1 MALVTACTG
10 FNFGTTAG
18 WATGNTGNKIF
29 DAITG
34 TPTITTSNPRTG
46 TYALEI
52 SASAATE
59 AVAWDSNTIGSGQ
72 NRGRVVTGVYFP
84 TSLPAADVVI
94 AQFTVDTLDAQLR
107 YNNDTGKLAVAW
119 QGSSEV
125 DGPSVS
131 ANTWYMVEMSI
142 DVSSA
147 SYTLDWWVD
156 TSAQAQATVSNSAG
170 SITGWSWGTAVTS
183 QTYTARFDD
192 TTVWTD
198 TASIAGPKGKHKV
211 VILTPDTGG
220 SLDVS
225 TINTAEWQTFAGA
238 TPTLSAWNATTALGA
253 VDEIPVGLGA
263 SADGFCRIT
272 GTDADFVGIPMTS
285 YTLAAGE
292 SVAAARMLA
301 CCWAASATTCTHSFA
316 SYNGTTA
323 TTLLAAAD
331 INTDNSSTAPAWVC
345 KMLTLADVNTQGEI
359 DALQFRFGCTDSTP
373 DAGIHAIYAEFS
385 IAEAVSGDV
394 TATPAV
400 ITTTA
405 ALARPAADVV
415 AGPAV
420 TAGTVST
427 PAPTPNIVAGPGA
440 VAAVVSLPQAQAVV
454 PDVTVV
460 PAVITSTVGIARPDV
475 NVVAGVSVLATTLA
489 HARPDINVVAGPAVV
504 VTTVTVPRPDVN
516 VVAGPV
522 AIAALAALA
531 RPNVNVVAGPAVLAA
546 VVGLDRPLVNVVAG
560 PTVLAA
566 TVSLA
571 RPDINIVV
579 GVSTLAVVV
588 ALPAPAVPAGG
599 DTMVSPGV
607 IAVVVVLT
615 QPAVG
620 VTVTPGVI
628 AVVAVVASLIP
639 PGSGQLPVVSS
650 SLVAAVVSTGFAAPT
665 VTASLV
671 AVSTTTTRA
680 DAVTTGGGT

>member
-1 MALVTACTG
+1 M
-10 FNFGTTAG
+10 
-18 WATGNTGNKIF
+18 
-29 DAITG
+29 
-34 TPTITTSNPRTG
+34 
-46 TYALEI
+46 
-52 SASAATE
+52 
-59 AVAWDSNTIGSGQ
+59 AWDSNTIGSGQ

-192 TTVWTD
+192 TTVWAD
-198 TASIAGPKGKHKV
+198 TAAIAGPKGKHKV

-272 GTDADFVGIPMTS
+272 GTDADFVGVPMTS

-301 CCWAASATTCTHSFA
+301 CCWAASTTAASLSLA

-323 TTLLAAAD
+323 TTLFAAGDPNA
-331 INTDNSSTAPAWVC
+331 DNSSTVPAWVC
-345 KMLTLADVNTQGEI
+345 KMLTLADVDTQGEI
-359 DALQFRFGCTDSTP
+359 DALQFRLGVTDSTP
-373 DAGIHAIYAEFS
+373 DIGLHAIYAEFS
-385 IAEAVSGDV
+385 IAEAGDA
-394 TATPAV
+394 TASPQV
-400 ITTTA
+400 IATTA
-405 ALARPAADVV
+405 ALARPAANVV

-420 TAGTVST
+420 TAATVST
-427 PAPTPNIVAGPGA
+427 PAPTPNIVAGPA
-440 VAAVVSLPQAQAVV
+440 VITTVAALPQAQAIV
-454 PDVTVV
+454 PDATVV
-460 PAVITSTVGIARPDV
+460 PAAITTSVGIARPDV
-475 NVVAGVSVLATTLA
+475 NVVAGVSV
-489 HARPDINVVAGPAVV
+489 
-504 VTTVTVPRPDVN
+504 VTTSVALARADVN
-516 VVAGPV
+516 VVAGPAAVLATPTAPRPDINV
-522 AIAALAALA
+522 A
-531 RPNVNVVAGPAVLAA
+531 AGPAVLTTT
-546 VVGLDRPLVNVVAG
+546 VGLDRPAVNVVVGATVVESTTAV
-560 PTVLAA
+560 PTPQILVGGAA
-566 TVSLA
+566 TGA
-571 RPDINIVV
+571 PDVIAL
-579 GVSTLAVVV
+579 TV
-588 ALPAPAVPAGG
+588 ALPRPAVDVAVGAAVIPATGDLPAPSVNVTANPAAVDLLVVVPSGTALVPVLGLGLFHPPLPHSLGSAGPDGPDSLAGAGTTAALVGSSAPAPPRAL
-599 DTMVSPGV
+599 PG
-607 IAVVVVLT
+607 
-615 QPAVG
+615 G
-620 VTVTPGVI
+620 VT
-628 AVVAVVASLIP
+628 
-639 PGSGQLPVVSS
+639 
-650 SLVAAVVSTGFAAPT
+650 
-665 VTASLV
+665 
-671 AVSTTTTRA
+671 
-680 DAVTTGGGT
+680 